1 MTSEGN
7 VADTGI
13 LQEIYQLR
21 REGLTD
27 DKGEALKIILEDAK
41 RRGDTAKQVR
51 IYRTQKAFGY
61 KHSRHSGG
69 RKKGK
74 LVE

>member
-27 DKGEALKIILEDAK
+27 DKCEALKIILEDAK
-41 RRGDTAKQVR
+41 RRGDTA
-51 IYRTQKAFGY
+51 
-61 KHSRHSGG
+61 GG
-69 RKKGK
+69 THLNFMLTEYGM
-74 LVE
+74 LEGNS

>member
-13 LQEIYQLR
+13 LQEIYQLK

-27 DKGEALKIILEDAK
+27 DKCEALKIILEEAK

-51 IYRTQKAFGY
+51 IYRTQKACGC

-69 RKKGK
+69 RKKR
-74 LVE
+74 